1 VVFSC
6 ERCGRR
12 YSVPDEKIQ
21 GRSFR
26 VTCRGCGNV
35 IVVRSTTGRATAPA
49 QRPHEPVAASA
60 RPPPLPATDGARHDA
75 PPPGS
80 GRADAAAPP
89 QPASDVASLP
99 EPTRQ
104 VGKDDSEPAALPE
117 AGPPD
122 PPPSIAAEQAR
133 PDPDRAAPLAAA
145 EPFGLESTASEAA
158 EHRPPRRPW
167 TPIAAAAL
175 VVAIVA
181 AFWTLSRRWEDPPAA
196 PVASP
201 PRVAAPAPPPEVPAD
216 RPPEPVAEAVAP
228 PEDVAPQEAGSEAA
242 AALPTPREPAAPS
255 RRAAGTRA
263 PGRDRRAE
271 LRIPREERKL
281 LDLLDRKANS
291 AGPSVPVEKLSL
303 DTGRASLD
311 PAAVK
316 RILAESNGAFSACA
330 TRALKGGAPLR
341 ADRRATLLLTV
352 QSSGAVAS
360 ASIAEAEVE
369 GSPLGHCLRAA
380 ALRLAFPSFAG
391 DTLDVSVPLA
401 LSSVR

>member
-1 VVFSC
+1 MPGRQTRRRPSL
-6 ERCGRR
+6 RSRRARTLTAPHPSRPRSRSGSNPRRARRRSTGRR
-12 YSVPDEKIQ
+12 DAR
-21 GRSFR
+21 GR
-26 VTCRGCGNV
+26 
-35 IVVRSTTGRATAPA
+35 RSR
-49 QRPHEPVAASA
+49 
-60 RPPPLPATDGARHDA
+60 L
-75 PPPGS
+75 
-80 GRADAAAPP
+80 
-89 QPASDVASLP
+89 
-99 EPTRQ
+99 
-104 VGKDDSEPAALPE
+104 
-117 AGPPD
+117 
-122 PPPSIAAEQAR
+122 
-133 PDPDRAAPLAAA
+133 
-145 EPFGLESTASEAA
+145 
-158 EHRPPRRPW
+158 
-167 TPIAAAAL
+167 
-175 VVAIVA
+175 
-181 AFWTLSRRWEDPPAA
+181 RRW
-196 PVASP
+196 SP

-216 RPPEPVAEAVAP
+216 RPPEPVAE
-228 PEDVAPQEAGSEAA
+228 DVAPQESGSEAA